1 MIRPA
6 RRRTAS
12 DDRGAYAVLYAF
24 LVMALIGAGAL
35 VVDLSLMRES
45 RATNRSATDSAATAA
60 AARLNA
66 LDPAASNPQSA
77 CETAWEY
84 LLASIPDL
92 PDGQGSCGSLPTTA
106 TACITAP
113 AEATVAP
120 SLPDG
125 WDVRIT
131 WPVVDG
137 SALLHHPDV
146 FGSNPTQTPDPDFDG
161 SEVEDVCARIGVEV
175 YQANDILL
183 GAALEFSGTVDT
195 RAASVARNTATGGD
209 STVVAA
215 MNVLEPNECAALEAS
230 GTGDLLVEGT
240 GNRSGVIAVESSGDG
255 CASGDYTIRTSAGI
269 SAIRATGPGGVP
281 GGAIQSYALAVG
293 NSDRVAPDDGSVSPP
308 PTPLPLQSGAEP
320 VLNVFGCSGSPCGD
334 GGGPW
339 LSDLTD
345 ALGSGNPPSPYPG
358 ADSPWDVA
366 DFETL
371 PGSELPDFACDAS
384 DAIVVPAGNW
394 YIDCSG
400 DGDVLRVSENLVFEG
415 GTIVTSG
422 AVEVVDGGCLAVNVT
437 ISSPTA
443 ACSSIN
449 PESPSLDDAFLYVRD
464 GSLTKEP
471 NASLILRQAL
481 TYLDD
486 GAIDLASGSGEVFL
500 THPRAQD
507 CVDPGAATCRA
518 QRFNPVVLWSE
529 STTDHRIEAD
539 DDLVLRGIVFTPE
552 ASFEFSGTGG
562 AALLEAQFWT
572 RRLENEGDT
581 DIVIRSDPGASIPRP
596 APGVSLIR

>member
-1 MIRPA
+1 MTKPA
-6 RRRTAS
+6 LRRAAS
-12 DDRGAYAVLYAF
+12 RDGGAYAVLYAF

-125 WDVRIT
+125 WGVRIT
-131 WPVVDG
+131 WPVLDG
-137 SALLHHPDV
+137 SALLQNPDV
-146 FGSNPTQTPDPDFDG
+146 VGSDPTQAPDQDFDG

-195 RAASVARNTATGGD
+195 RSASVARNTSTGGD
-209 STVVAA
+209 SIVVAA
-215 MNVLEPNECAALEAS
+215 LNVLDPNECAALQAS
-230 GTGDLLVEGT
+230 GTGDLLVEGA
-240 GNRSGVIAVESSGDG
+240 GNRTGVIAVESSGDG
-255 CASGDYTIRTSAGI
+255 CASGDYTIRTSGVNE
-269 SAIRATGPGGVP
+269 IRAAGPGGAP
-281 GGAIQSYALAVG
+281 SGAIQSYALAVG
-293 NSDRVAPDDGSVSPP
+293 NADSVAPDDGSVSPP

-320 VLNVFGCSGSPCGD
+320 VLNVFACSGSPCGD

-358 ADSPWDVA
+358 AASPWDVA

-371 PGSELPDFACDAS
+371 PGSEVPNFACDAA
-384 DAIVVPAGNW
+384 DAVVVPPGNW

-400 DGDVLRVSENLVFEG
+400 DGDVLRVSDNLVFEG

-422 AVEVVDGGCLAVNVT
+422 AVEVTDGGCLAVNVT

-443 ACSSIN
+443 ACASIN
-449 PESPSLDDAFLYVRD
+449 PESPSLDDAILYVRD
-464 GSLTKEP
+464 GSLSKDA
-471 NASLILRQAL
+471 NGSLILRQTF
-481 TYLDD
+481 TYLED

-500 THPRAQD
+500 THPRAED
-507 CVDPGAATCRA
+507 CADPAAATCRA
-518 QRFNPVVLWSE
+518 QRFSPVVLWSE
-529 STTDHRIEAD
+529 STTDHRIDAD
-539 DDLVLRGIVFTPE
+539 DDLVLRGIIFTPA
-552 ASFEFSGTGG
+552 ASFELAGSGGS
-562 AALLEAQFWT
+562 ALLEAQFWT
-572 RRLENEGDT
+572 RRMENQGDT
-581 DIVIRSDPGASIPRP
+581 DIVVRADPDMSIPRP

>member
-1 MIRPA
+1 MTGPA
-6 RRRTAS
+6 FPHALS
-12 DDRGAYAVLYAF
+12 QDRGAYAVLYAF

-45 RATNRSATDSAATAA
+45 RATNRSAADSAATAA

-66 LDPAASNPQSA
+66 FDPAASNPQRA
-77 CETAWEY
+77 CETAWDY
-84 LLASIPDL
+84 LLAGIPGL
-92 PDGQGSCGSLPTTA
+92 PDGKGSCGSLPTSA
-106 TACITAP
+106 TACINAP
-113 AEATVAP
+113 AETTAAP

-125 WDVRIT
+125 WGVRIT
-131 WPVVDG
+131 WPVLDG
-137 SALLHHPDV
+137 SALLQNPDV
-146 FGSNPTQTPDPDFDG
+146 VGSDPTQAVDPDVDG

-175 YQANDILL
+175 FQANDILL

-215 MNVLEPNECAALEAS
+215 LNVLEPNECAALDAS
-230 GTGDLLVEGT
+230 GTGDLFVEGT
-240 GNRSGVIAVESSGDG
+240 GNRSGVIAVESRGDG
-255 CASGDYTIRTSAGI
+255 CTSGDYTIRTFGVN
-269 SAIRATGPGGVP
+269 AIRATGPGGAP

-293 NSDRVAPDDGSVSPP
+293 NFDSVAPDDGSVSPP

-339 LSDLTD
+339 LSDLTGV
-345 ALGSGNPPSPYPG
+345 LGSGNPPSPYPG

-371 PGSELPDFACDAS
+371 PGSEVPEFACEAADAV
-384 DAIVVPAGNW
+384 VVPPGNW

-400 DGDVLRVSENLVFEG
+400 DGGVLRVSDNLVFEG

-422 AVEVVDGGCLAVNVT
+422 AVEVTDDGCLAVNVT
-437 ISSPTA
+437 ISSSTA
-443 ACSSIN
+443 NCGSIN
-449 PESPSLDDAFLYVRD
+449 PESPSLDDAILYVRD
-464 GSLTKEP
+464 GSLSKDA
-471 NASLILRQAL
+471 NGSLILRQTF
-481 TYLDD
+481 TYMED

-500 THPRAQD
+500 THPRAED
-507 CVDPGAATCRA
+507 CADPAAATCRA
-518 QRFNPVVLWSE
+518 QRFSPVVLWSE

-539 DDLVLRGIVFTPE
+539 DDLALRGIVFTPA
-552 ASFEFSGTGG
+552 ASFELTGSGGS
-562 AALLEAQFWT
+562 ALLEAQFWT
-572 RRLENEGDT
+572 RRMENQGDT
-581 DIVIRSDPGASIPRP
+581 DIVVRADPDMSIPRP